1 MKLKIYSQSPKNKAQ
16 FSGQKSNRDRYKTE
30 ALISNI
36 NNSKNIDEVKKKF
49 MTLSTKN
56 PFKYN
61 GKYFKKESDVEGK
74 L

>member
-1 MKLKIYSQSPKNKAQ
+1 MN
-16 FSGQKSNRDRYKTE
+16 T
-30 ALISNI
+30 
-36 NNSKNIDEVKKKF
+36 SKNIDEVKKKL

-61 GKYFKKESDVEGK
+61 GKYFKKEGDVEGK